1 MHDSTQ
7 PADARPDARQP
18 SGRPL
23 VAGLLLLGVA
33 LACFAIWFQW
43 RQTRRCLALYG
54 SDVAR
59 QVQAAARV
67 ELWEPSASAAG
78 VHPGFESATR
88 TDISRAPG
96 LVHLRRGLVED
107 ANFDWERP
115 AAPPG
120 AEWDAAFAFYDPG
133 SADAPSAVLVIDF
146 DPSGSTLGVAGRDRR
161 VGLGRIEKGLRSWLA
176 ALNREK

>member
-1 MHDSTQ
+1 MQSPNAQTHT
-7 PADARPDARQP
+7 RQP

-23 VAGLLLLGVA
+23 VAGLVLLGVL

-43 RQTRRCLALYG
+43 RQTRRCLELYG
-54 SDVAR
+54 SDAAR
-59 QVQAAARV
+59 QLQAAARV
-67 ELWEPSASAAG
+67 ELWTPPASADAQ
-78 VHPGFESATR
+78 PALETAIR

-115 AAPPG
+115 ASTG
-120 AEWDAAFAFYDPG
+120 AEWDAAFAFYG
-133 SADAPSAVLVIDF
+133 EASAAAPATVVVIDF
-146 DPSGSTLGVAGRDRR
+146 DPAGGTLAVAGRDRR

-176 ALNREK
+176 ALAAEK

>member
-1 MHDSTQ
+1 MQSTHAQ
-7 PADARPDARQP
+7 PNTRQP

-23 VAGLLLLGVA
+23 VAGLVLLGVS

-43 RQTRRCLALYG
+43 RQTRRCLELYG
-54 SDVAR
+54 TDAAR

-67 ELWEPSASAAG
+67 ELWRPSTFTDAQPTLEAAI
-78 VHPGFESATR
+78 R
-88 TDISRAPG
+88 TDISKAPG

-115 AAPPG
+115 ASTG
-120 AEWDAAFAFYDPG
+120 AEWDAAFAFYDG
-133 SADAPSAVLVIDF
+133 ASAAAPATVLVIDF
-146 DPSGSTLGVAGRDRR
+146 DPAGGTLAVAGRDRR

-176 ALNREK
+176 ALAAEK